1 MIYDRTYAD
10 VENARQ
16 IRENK
21 IKKKQTLTEED
32 IAQLERGFLTVT
44 ALNRIEDKQKELTTL
59 INNMG
64 YHHKLFDNV
73 TWALGDEVTINDYN
87 RIIANTDFLRFAFF
101 VYSKTPE
108 TPSSFL
114 NYNDLN
120 SLEKILYDL
129 GVMVDDVKINYR
141 ECGAYECGGD

>member
-1 MIYDRTYAD
+1 MIYDRTSDD
-10 VENARQ
+10 VANASK

-44 ALNRIEDKQKELTTL
+44 ALNRIEDKQKELTML
-59 INNMG
+59 IKNMG

-73 TWALGDEVTINDYN
+73 TWALGDETTVNDFN
-87 RIIANTDFLRFAFF
+87 RIIANTDFLRFAFM
-101 VYSKTPE
+101 VYSTTPE

-114 NYNDLN
+114 DYNDLN
-120 SLEKILYDL
+120 ALEKILYDL
-129 GVMVDDVKINYR
+129 GVMVDDVKSNYR